1 MTLELKEYLFGVG
14 LLLLVI
20 ALALDWYIPDY
31 TGILA
36 FVKGLMLGLSAVLN
50 LAGIYYLSRRK
61 S

>member
-1 MTLELKEYLFGVG
+1 MTSELKEYLFGVG